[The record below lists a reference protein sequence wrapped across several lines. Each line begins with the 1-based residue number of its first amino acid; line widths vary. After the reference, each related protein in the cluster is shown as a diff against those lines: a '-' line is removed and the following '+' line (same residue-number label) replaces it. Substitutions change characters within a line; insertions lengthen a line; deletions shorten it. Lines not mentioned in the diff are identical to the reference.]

1 MDFFTMPDPSE
12 TNFAYAYIVLIF
24 VFLFASLTVRKL
36 KKANNRTEETQEIK
50 VYEMEV
56 TEQKDNKQ

>member
-1 MDFFTMPDPSE
+1 MPDPSE

-36 KKANNRTEETQEIK
+36 KKANKKTEESQEIK
-50 VYEMEV
+50 AYEMEV
-56 TEQKDNKQ
+56 PEQNDKKQQ